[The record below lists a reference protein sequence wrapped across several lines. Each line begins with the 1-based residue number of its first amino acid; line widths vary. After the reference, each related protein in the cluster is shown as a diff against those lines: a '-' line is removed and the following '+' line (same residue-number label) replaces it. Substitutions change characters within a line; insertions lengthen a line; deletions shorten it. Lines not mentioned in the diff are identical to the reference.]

1 MRAEQVNRPT
11 RPRLRRPGSHRP
23 RRRPS
28 PRPPAWRRP
37 GPPSRITRE
46 TPAMAR
52 RAPVSCRSEITA
64 GRMSSETRFIT
75 LIIGFSAGPA
85 VSLNGSPTVSPMTAA
100 LWASE
105 PLPPSLPSSMYFL
118 ALSHAPP
125 EFDSVLAMSCPVR
138 MVPARKAPEREVVD
152 AEADDDRGQDG
163 QQGRRGQLALGRRR
177 ADADDP
183 PVLGLLGVVHDA
195 RVLAELAAHLEHDGA
210 GRAADG
216 PDGQRREEEGDR
228 PADEQAD
235 EGRRVGHV
243 DLGER

>member
-1 MRAEQVNRPT
+1 MWCCK
-11 RPRLRRPGSHRP
+11 L
-23 RRRPS
+23 
-28 PRPPAWRRP
+28 
-37 GPPSRITRE
+37 
-46 TPAMAR
+46 M
-52 RAPVSCRSEITA
+52 TA
-64 GRMSSETRFIT
+64 GRMSSDTRFMT

-85 VSLNGSPTVSPMTAA
+85 VSLKGSPTVSPMTAA

-125 EFDSVLAMSCPVR
+125 EFDSVLARSWPVR
-138 MVPARKAPEREVVD
+138 MVSGQEGAEGEVVD

-163 QQGRRGQLALGRRR
+163 EQRRGGQLALGGRG

-210 GRAADG
+210 GRATDG
-216 PDGQRREEEGDR
+216 PDGQRREQEGDR
-228 PADEQAD
+228 ATDEQAD
-235 EGRRVGHV
+235 ERRRVGHV
-243 DLGER
+243 DLNDREQLGSRRVQARKLVADRLNEGGKERNRRR